1 MATFNQA
8 AIVGASQAV
17 ASDGTDKGRSSSKTV
32 TDTIVGE
39 HVINL
44 HLEAKCSKDLECVR
58 TREG

>member
-39 HVINL
+39 HVMNL
-44 HLEAKCSKDLECVR
+44 RPVAKCFKDLELVP